1 MPKSR
6 ESVNVE
12 LNDLLTT
19 KGFKVKPLSSSGE
32 NAVVPE
38 KAEAFEFNFK
48 SGDKNYGTVDI
59 TIDDQN
65 NMIVYYNTEVTRA
78 LDEDEDNGGWVQF
91 VRQLKNFA
99 IRRGLKMK
107 LDDLDN
113 IESDMATRDHNRKL
127 DEGYYGTRQTSYSD
141 NGPAAIKMIIKHNK
155 ALDENDARYRYV
167 ERIFL
172 ENEYGERVLV
182 PSTRPGIG
190 RIFARH
196 LAEGGLHND
205 ERWKHISEIVED
217 AKKLGGFVRATKTK
231 QFNESVQRIVLEAT
245 EHYKTLRENLKRLQ
259 SVRGYNNYFESWQ
272 PTLMED
278 SDDSSLIE
286 LFKNSSVDIRIE
298 NALPVLNKLNLT
310 ITETSDMS
318 MFEDW
323 ANNILDEMLTPD
335 QPGQRSDLVE
345 LLGPDS
351 EFMALGPD
359 AKNAI
364 GELNG
369 LIENDKLYSRLR
381 RAATRDTNR
390 DARSIIIAW
399 MSEQRGDEYHDIL
412 DQIEPQSDTT
422 SKEPAPA
429 PEEPE
434 SPPPVSD
441 EEPEEEPEEEPDPS
455 GMSQIPALS
464 GGNQVKEQRKQ
475 SKIKRVQDNSKWV
488 DPNIKTLKNPMELS
502 ESLERIKRLSGL

>member
-65 NMIVYYNTEVTRA
+65 NLIVYYNTAVTRA
-78 LDEDEDNGGWVQF
+78 LDEDEDNGGWVSF
-91 VRQLKNFA
+91 IRQLRSFA
-99 IRRGLKMK
+99 VRRGLKVK

-113 IESDMATRDHNRKL
+113 IDSDMAVREHNRKL

-172 ENEYGERVLV
+172 ENEHGERVLV

-190 RIFARH
+190 RVFARH

-205 ERWKHISEIVED
+205 ERWNHITEMVED
-217 AKKLGGFVRATKTK
+217 AKKLSGFVRATKTK
-231 QFNESVQRIVLEAT
+231 QFNESVQRIVTEAT
-245 EHYKTLRENLKRLQ
+245 EHYKSLRETLKRLT
-259 SVRGYNNYFESWQ
+259 SVRGYNNYFESWS
-272 PTLMED
+272 PTLMEN
-278 SDDSSLIE
+278 SDDSSLME
-286 LFKNSSVDIRIE
+286 LFKNSSVDSRIE
-298 NALPVLNKLNLT
+298 SALPVLNKLNLS
-310 ITETSDMS
+310 ITEDADTS
-318 MFEDW
+318 MFENW
-323 ANNILDEMLTPD
+323 ADNILDEMLSPS
-335 QPGQRSDLVE
+335 QPGQRGDLID

-351 EFMALGPD
+351 EFLALGPD
-359 AKNAI
+359 AKNAL

-369 LIENDKLYSRLR
+369 LIENDKLYARLR
-381 RAATRDTNR
+381 RAASRDTNR

-412 DQIEPQSDTT
+412 DEIEPQSNDTEIPAE
-422 SKEPAPA
+422 EPAPPA
-429 PEEPE
+429 PPAPPVEEPE
-434 SPPPVSD
+434 EEPT
-441 EEPEEEPEEEPDPS
+441 EEPEEEPEEEPTDT

-464 GGNQVKEQRKQ
+464 GGNQVKEQRKNNK
-475 SKIKRVQDNSKWV
+475 SS
-488 DPNIKTLKNPMELS
+488 TMLS
-502 ESLERIKRLSGL
+502 ESLQRIKKLSGL